1 MDETVIVDIYSF
13 YFARSFSKVNISFAR
28 RNCKSSV
35 YFNTYKSGGGGGEL
49 LPSQSFIEYF
59 KITLGEMFNISYV
72 V

>member
-35 YFNTYKSGGGGGEL
+35 YFNTYKSGGGGGGTA
-49 LPSQSFIEYF
+49 PVSIFHRVFQNYF
-59 KITLGEMFNISYV
+59 GRNV
-72 V
+72 